1 MGQDAVAD
9 RAYAPSGQQFAY
21 DVTYDFPKDYAFEF
35 TSSSATLL
43 GTNIGP

>member
-1 MGQDAVAD
+1 MGQGAVAD
-9 RAYAPSGQQFAY
+9 RAYDPSGQQFAY
-21 DVTYDFPKDYAFEF
+21 DVTYFSPKDYAFEF